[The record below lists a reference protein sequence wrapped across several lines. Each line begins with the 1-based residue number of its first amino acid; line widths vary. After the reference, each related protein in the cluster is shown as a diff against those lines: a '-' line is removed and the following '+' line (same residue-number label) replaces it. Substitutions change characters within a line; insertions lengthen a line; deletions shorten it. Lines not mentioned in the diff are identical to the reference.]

1 MMRNEK
7 HLGMVKSSK
16 DVEVEDVE
24 GAEGITIQKLIVEK
38 HGSKNIR
45 MRKFTM
51 KPGAWMVLHEHEN
64 IEHLQYFLKGHV
76 KLTMGDEVYDVKK
89 DDIVFIPVG
98 AAHKYE
104 NKWDEDAQ
112 FLCII
117 PNEEIQTN
125 ILD

>member
-1 MMRNEK
+1 MSSEHR
-7 HLGMVKSSK
+7 GMVKSSRG
-16 DVEVEDVE
+16 VEVEDVE
-24 GAEGITIQKLIVEK
+24 GAEGITVQKLIVEK

-51 KPGAWMVLHEHEN
+51 EPGAWMVLHKHEN
-64 IEHLQYFLKGHV
+64 IEHLQYFLKGEV
-76 KLTMGDEVYDVKK
+76 ELTMGDQVYDVKK

-104 NKWDEDAQ
+104 NKGEEEAQ

-117 PNEEIQTN
+117 PNKEVQTN

>member
-1 MMRNEK
+1 MSTEQ
-7 HLGMVKSSK
+7 HLGMVKSSHG
-16 DVEVEDVE
+16 VEVEEVE

-64 IEHLQYFLKGHV
+64 IEHLQYFLKGKV

-104 NKWDEDAQ
+104 NKGDEEAQ

-117 PNEEIQTN
+117 PNKEVKTD